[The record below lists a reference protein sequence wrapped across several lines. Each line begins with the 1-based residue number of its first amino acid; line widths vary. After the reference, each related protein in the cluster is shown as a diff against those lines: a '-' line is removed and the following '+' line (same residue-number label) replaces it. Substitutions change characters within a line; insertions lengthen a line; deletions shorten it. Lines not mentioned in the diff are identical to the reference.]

1 MPSILRNLNG
11 GDYSPLERAR
21 KIAANT
27 LRKVVRRQTC
37 CGNYGEP
44 GC

>member
-1 MPSILRNLNG
+1 MSLFSNLG
-11 GDYSPLERAR
+11 AGKYSPAERAR
-21 KIAANT
+21 RIASNVMRKIQKRSA
-27 LRKVVRRQTC
+27 C

>member
-1 MPSILRNLNG
+1 MSLFSNLG
-11 GDYSPLERAR
+11 AGKYTPVERAR
-21 KIAANT
+21 KIAGNFM
-27 LRKVVRRQTC
+27 RKVQKRSAC

>member
-1 MPSILRNLNG
+1 VSLFRNLG
-11 GDYSPLERAR
+11 AGKYPPLERAR
-21 KIAANT
+21 KIAGNFM
-27 LRKVVRRQTC
+27 RKVQKRSAC